1 MTEYKSEI
9 RDSQIRTLLE
19 RAKKRS
25 FNKYLCQIK
34 LTRIRGF
41 SNQVVSF
48 DFPVT
53 ALVGPNGGG
62 KTTILGAAAC
72 AYKEIKPRRYFAKS
86 GKLDNSMRD
95 WTLEYEAI
103 DRNVAQDGSVR
114 RTASFKNLK
123 WDRGVLD
130 RKVLVF
136 GIARTVPPNERTE
149 FQRYASNTFAFRQD
163 ELQALEANVLDAAG
177 KILGKD
183 MSGYQ
188 RLSLKSGRSLLLAA
202 MTRTAEFS
210 EFHFGAGES
219 SVIRMIT
226 EIEAAPDGTLVLIEE
241 IENGLHPLATMR
253 MVEYL
258 ADLAE
263 RKRIQAIFTT
273 HSNEALKPLPPE
285 AVWVAL
291 DGRATQGKPD
301 IKTLRKLQGAIDTR
315 LVIFVEDDFAADW
328 VIAALRMD
336 PAVALDAVQLLPMS
350 GDGSAVA
357 MNRNHRSDP
366 AATVPSICF
375 IDGDSPQTESEKEMV
390 LRLPG
395 GVPESHVFDSVLEV
409 FDEWGGKLAVA
420 LHLRFDDQARVKD
433 VLRDIRTTNRDPH
446 LLFSQVGDRLGLI
459 AEKVVRGAFL
469 SIWAQAFSDKA
480 AALRAAAGPIL
491 PRTG

>member
-226 EIEAAPDGTLVLIEE
+226 EIEAAPDGTLVLI
-241 IENGLHPLATMR
+241 
-253 MVEYL
+253 
-258 ADLAE
+258 
-263 RKRIQAIFTT
+263 
-273 HSNEALKPLPPE
+273 
-285 AVWVAL
+285 
-291 DGRATQGKPD
+291 
-301 IKTLRKLQGAIDTR
+301 
-315 LVIFVEDDFAADW
+315 
-328 VIAALRMD
+328 
-336 PAVALDAVQLLPMS
+336 
-350 GDGSAVA
+350 
-357 MNRNHRSDP
+357 
-366 AATVPSICF
+366 
-375 IDGDSPQTESEKEMV
+375 
-390 LRLPG
+390 
-395 GVPESHVFDSVLEV
+395 
-409 FDEWGGKLAVA
+409 
-420 LHLRFDDQARVKD
+420 
-433 VLRDIRTTNRDPH
+433 
-446 LLFSQVGDRLGLI
+446 
-459 AEKVVRGAFL
+459 
-469 SIWAQAFSDKA
+469 
-480 AALRAAAGPIL
+480 
-491 PRTG
+491 